1 MNLLLVDD
9 EAPALAKL
17 RRFLADD
24 ADVHV
29 VGEAADGSA
38 ALALVDAQPDAID
51 AVLLDIQMPGR
62 SGLEVA
68 AALPPHVLVAFVT
81 AFDEYAVQA
90 FELSAVDYLLKPF
103 TRERLAAC
111 MTRLRSRLA
120 PPERAQQR
128 QRLTTALHALQP
140 VADHWLVADRGEMRR
155 VPLADVE
162 CVSAADNYIELHSG
176 TATWLDRHH
185 ARRLP
190 RTPRRAPLRA
200 RAPLVRRAA
209 GAGARAGAAG
219 QRRRAA
225 AAGVGADDPA
235 VAAVSRRVAGGVAR
249 LRVPYRRSWILR
261 LRAG

>member
-24 ADVHV
+24 ASVHV
-29 VGEAADGSA
+29 VSEAADGDA
-38 ALALVDAQPDAID
+38 ALAFVQAQPDAVD

-68 AALPPHVLVAFVT
+68 AALPAHVLVAFAT
-81 AFDEYAVQA
+81 AYDEHAVQA

-111 MTRLRSRLA
+111 MKRLRARLA
-120 PPERAQQR
+120 PPERVRER

-155 VPLADVE
+155 VPLAEVE
-162 CVSAADNYIELHSG
+162 CVNAADNYIELHTTTG
-176 TATWLDRHH
+176 TWLDRMTLSAFLAHPA
-185 ARRLP
+185 ARSFVRVHRSCAVQPSRVLALEPLGSGDAQLRLASG
-190 RTPRRAPLRA
+190 RCIRL
-200 RAPLVRRAA
+200 
-209 GAGARAGAAG
+209 
-219 QRRRAA
+219 
-225 AAGVGADDPA
+225 
-235 VAAVSRRVAGGVAR
+235 SRRYRDEWLAALKR
-249 LRVPYRRSWILR
+249 LALSAER
-261 LRAG
+261 

>member
-24 ADVHV
+24 AGVRV
-29 VGEAADGSA
+29 VAEAVDGDQ
-38 ALALVDAQPDAID
+38 ALAFVHAHPGAVD

-62 SGLEVA
+62 SGLEIA
-68 AALPPHVLVAFVT
+68 AVLPPDVLVAFTT

-111 MTRLRSRLA
+111 VARLRARLA
-120 PPERAQQR
+120 PPERAQER

-155 VPLADVE
+155 VPLADIE
-162 CVSAADNYIELHSG
+162 CVSAADNYIELQSG
-176 TATWLDRHH
+176 AGTWLDRITLTDFLAHPA
-185 ARRLP
+185 ARRFVRVHRSCAVQPALVQALEP
-190 RTPRRAPLRA
+190 LGSGDAQLRLASGRCIRLSRRYREEW
-200 RAPLVRRAA
+200 
-209 GAGARAGAAG
+209 
-219 QRRRAA
+219 
-225 AAGVGADDPA
+225 
-235 VAAVSRRVAGGVAR
+235 VAALGR
-249 LRVPYRRSWILR
+249 
-261 LRAG
+261 